1 MLGSYKLGWWEQPD
15 ALFTFLLL
23 MTNATPTGNQVQ
35 VSLFAT
41 FDVMSVTSAKMANE
55 ISSTYRAIPGASRA
69 QRV

>member
-35 VSLFAT
+35 VRLFAI
-41 FDVMSVTSAKMANE
+41 FDIMSVTTAECRK
-55 ISSTYRAIPGASRA
+55 T
-69 QRV
+69 

>member
-35 VSLFAT
+35 VRLLAT
-41 FDVMSVTSAKMANE
+41 FDIMSLTTAIPADVV
-55 ISSTYRAIPGASRA
+55 YPCHRAIPGMSRA